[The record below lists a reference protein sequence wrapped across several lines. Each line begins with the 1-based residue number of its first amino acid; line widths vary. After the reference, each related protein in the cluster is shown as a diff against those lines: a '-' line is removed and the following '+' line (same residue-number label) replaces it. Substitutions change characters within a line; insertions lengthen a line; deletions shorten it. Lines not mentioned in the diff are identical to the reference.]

1 MSMSPI
7 TPSEYTVGD
16 SRSDTIS
23 LSNGTTITLPV
34 EYHKW
39 VMATVAFPVPLHQ
52 LRNLLPNQLSPLRLL
67 PRKGGIVLFSAEYQD
82 AGSLDAYNE
91 VGVMI
96 PALHEADPGRW
107 GVSPLSLFGLGRSY
121 VKAYVQ
127 YLPVTTEEARS
138 LGDIWGYPK
147 EVAKINIEDNNRT
160 RRVSVH
166 SGGEH
171 VLTFEVE
178 HAWTRQQSIDLYP
191 YTGQQANIRA
201 RIETHGEY
209 AIRPFSNRASYTLGD
224 HPQADILRS
233 LDIGNRPLSRIYATN
248 LKSRFYAG
256 KRF

>member
-1 MSMSPI
+1 MSPA
-7 TPSEYTVGD
+7 TPSEYAIGGN
-16 SRSDTIS
+16 RSDTVS
-23 LSNGTTITLPV
+23 LSNGTPVTLPV

-39 VMATVAFPVPLHQ
+39 TMAAVAFPVPLHQ

-147 EVAKINIEDNNRT
+147 EVAEINIEDNNQT

-171 VLTFEVE
+171 VLTFEVD
-178 HAWTRQQSIDLYP
+178 HARTRQQSVDLYP
-191 YTGQQANIRA
+191 YTGQQGDIRA
-201 RIETHGEY
+201 HIETHGEY
-209 AIRPFSNRASYTLGD
+209 AIRPFSDRASYTLGD

-233 LDIGNRPLSRIYATN
+233 LDMGNRPLSRIYATN

-256 KRF
+256 ERF